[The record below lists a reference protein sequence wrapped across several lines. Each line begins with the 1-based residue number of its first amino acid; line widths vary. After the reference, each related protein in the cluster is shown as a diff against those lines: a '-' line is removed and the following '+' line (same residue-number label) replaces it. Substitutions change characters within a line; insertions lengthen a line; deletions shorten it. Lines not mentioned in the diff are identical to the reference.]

1 MKYIY
6 TFSAMVRGKDGTMNT
21 LFMDFTHSSPCS
33 IRMITELKE
42 VIERELMESGRI
54 EKVISIALINYLGV
68 QDALL

>member
-33 IRMITELKE
+33 TRIITELKE
-42 VIERELMESGRI
+42 VIEREFMESGKI
-54 EKVISIALINYLGV
+54 EKVISIALINYLEV